1 MFCLIYFTLEGAV
14 RNSFFLQ
21 ELLPSL
27 PLLFPSIDSFSRMNM
42 VVVDPPA
49 SDIVSLLRVK
59 VLGHF
64 KNSLEA
70 SSLSFLDD
78 SGISPFTSKKLPRA
92 HSSLCVTSSCVGQV
106 LEEVWQ

>member
-1 MFCLIYFTLEGAV
+1 
-14 RNSFFLQ
+14 
-21 ELLPSL
+21 
-27 PLLFPSIDSFSRMNM
+27 MNM

-78 SGISPFTSKKLPRA
+78 SGISSVHSKEAYSSEL
-92 HSSLCVTSSCVGQV
+92 SLCVTSSCVRQV
-106 LEEVWQ
+106 LEEVW